1 MNPGQPAFDPA
12 IGLELAAAQE
22 VAERERVAKQQ
33 GGNLLTEMEGLR
45 SLEPAYKGRSAG
57 AHGVLMLEMLRL
69 SAELGNI
76 AAAHRYADL
85 LSGDE
90 GPGPSP
96 PEAAAD
102 SLSGLVPADALD
114 FLAGEADRTQ
124 VMMINEAHHVP
135 QHRAFTLTLLHA
147 LSAKGFRYFA
157 AETLAEADGDLSRRG
172 YPVDLSGPYASEPV
186 YGDLIRTALH
196 LGYRVVPYEA
206 LGAEDRELG
215 QASNL
220 VRRTLADDPGAK
232 ILVHAGYAHIDQAGT
247 QAGKRPMAR
256 QFAEI
261 TGIVPLTIDQTV
273 MTEHSAAAYE
283 HPVYRAVA
291 ARGLE
296 RPTIFRTRT
305 GSPWTLE
312 PGKRTATIFH
322 PRTRYEH
329 GRPTWLLM
337 NGLRRMYP
345 LPAGICRGRLPCLVR
360 ARFAAESR
368 EAVPIDQVEITAG
381 ESSPALV
388 LPDGIFIVEA
398 ESAAGTLLASF
409 SLRMPPR

>member
-1 MNPGQPAFDPA
+1 MSPTHPTFDPA
-12 IGLELAAAQE
+12 IGLDLAAARE
-22 VAERERVAKQQ
+22 VAERERLAQQ
-33 GGNLLTEMEGLR
+33 RGGNLLTEMEDLR
-45 SLEPAYKGRSAG
+45 SLEPAYEERSAA
-57 AHGVLMLEMLRL
+57 AHGVLILELLRL

-85 LSGDE
+85 GSDE
-90 GPGPSP
+90 EPGPP
-96 PEAAAD
+96 LETAAD
-102 SLSGLVPADALD
+102 SLSALAPADAVD

-147 LSAKGFRYFA
+147 LRAKGFRYFA

-172 YPVDLSGPYASEPV
+172 YPVALTGPYASEPV

-215 QASNL
+215 QATNL
-220 VRRTLADDPGAK
+220 VRRTLAADPAAK
-232 ILVHAGYAHIDQAGT
+232 ILVHAGYAHINQSGT
-247 QAGKRPMAR
+247 LAGKRPMAR

-273 MTEHSAAAYE
+273 MTEHSAPAYE
-283 HPVYRAVA
+283 NPVYRTVA

-296 RPTIFRTRT
+296 RPTIFRTTT

-312 PGKRTATIFH
+312 PGKRTATLFH
-322 PRTRYEH
+322 PRTRYEQ

-337 NGLRRMYP
+337 NGRRRMYP
-345 LPAGICRGRLPCLVR
+345 LPAEICRGRLPCLVR

-381 ESSPALV
+381 GSPPALV
-388 LPDGIFIVEA
+388 LPDGIFVVEA
-398 ESAAGTLLASF
+398 ESAAGALLASF
-409 SLRMPPR
+409 PLRMPPR